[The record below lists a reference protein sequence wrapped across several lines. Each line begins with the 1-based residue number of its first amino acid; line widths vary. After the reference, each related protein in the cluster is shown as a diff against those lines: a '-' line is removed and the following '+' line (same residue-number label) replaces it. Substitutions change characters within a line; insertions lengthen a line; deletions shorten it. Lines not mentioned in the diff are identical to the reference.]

1 MFECQIGKYVFTVKE
16 GEGDFRIALE
26 PSGGQPSHLKGCDLG
41 FYLPEVTTVDG
52 AQDVASYL
60 NENLGDLILV
70 PPSPP
75 RHRESDTQH

>member
-1 MFECQIGKYVFTVKE
+1 MSECQTGKYVFTVKE
-16 GEGDFRIALE
+16 GEGDFSIALE
-26 PSGGQPSHLKGCDLG
+26 PSGGELTHLKGCYLG

-70 PPSPP
+70 PPTSP
-75 RHRESDTQH
+75 RHRESSTQH